1 MVEDDEGLEVVV
13 EELEDVLG
21 GVVCASASDA
31 IDIRAKA
38 MGTLRM
44 DEPSFRF

>member
-1 MVEDDEGLEVVV
+1 MVEDDEGGLELV
-13 EELEDVLG
+13 EELEVVSG

-31 IDIRAKA
+31 IDIKAKA